1 MSDKRSKKRK
11 RHPLKAF
18 FKFILILL
26 LVVLV
31 IVGAYIAYVFID
43 YHRLPD
49 HQQLDVKDGASLEAK
64 TGETY
69 KIISFN
75 TGFGAYEPDY
85 SFFMDGGTQ
94 SWAWSKER
102 LTANVDNIKSFVEA
116 QNADIVVMQEVDE
129 DATRTYHV
137 NERKTYEDAFSD
149 FDTCFAQ
156 NWDSP
161 FLFYPVQQPHGKTVT
176 GILTLS
182 SFDMQ
187 SAERRSVPVEDSV
200 MKIVDLDRC
209 YSKSYLT
216 VEGGKTLV
224 LYNLHLSAYTSD
236 GTIADKQLDMLLD
249 DMNEEYENGSYII
262 AGGDFNKELLGD
274 SSEYFGISGEQY
286 SWAKPIKME
295 SFEGKPFKL
304 VAASNVPSNRN
315 ADAPYN
321 PDQFVNVLDGFVVS
335 DNVEVVSNTNI
346 DIQFA
351 YSDHNPVEMEFKLN

>member
-216 VEGGKTLV
+216 VEGGKILV

-249 DMNEEYENGSYII
+249 DII
-262 AGGDFNKELLGD
+262 GRKKEDAEHLCKVFLGMIKGDEKDDAVLSELDDAIALRD
-274 SSEYFGISGEQY
+274 ISHMPARVKCAVLA
-286 SWAKPIKME
+286 WHT
-295 SFEGKPFKL
+295 
-304 VAASNVPSNRN
+304 
-315 ADAPYN
+315 AD
-321 PDQFVNVLDGFVVS
+321 
-335 DNVEVVSNTNI
+335 
-346 DIQFA
+346 
-351 YSDHNPVEMEFKLN
+351 EMLAETSRQL